1 MATVLKKDGFSVRIY
16 SNDHL
21 PSHVHVFKAE
31 GETKINL
38 GNETERPK
46 LVEIRKMSDKDAVKA
61 LNLVIDHQAEL
72 LEKWREIHEE
82 PRSD

>member
-1 MATVLKKDGFSVRIY
+1 MPTVIQKDGFSVRIY

-31 GETKINL
+31 GEARINL
-38 GNETERPK
+38 GSETERPR

-61 LNLVIDHQAEL
+61 LKLVINHQAEL

-82 PRSD
+82 PRSE